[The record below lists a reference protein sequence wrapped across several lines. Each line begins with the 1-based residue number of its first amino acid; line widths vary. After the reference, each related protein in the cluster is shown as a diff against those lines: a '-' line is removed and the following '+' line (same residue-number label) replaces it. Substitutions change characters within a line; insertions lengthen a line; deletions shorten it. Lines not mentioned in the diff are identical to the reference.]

1 MPRISSALLFFV
13 VVLLSHAAFGQA
25 QPASTPFRAN
35 AEASPHAHIDV
46 TQFGAK
52 GDGKNDDKD
61 AIAAASAAGC
71 KLAGMGQGVP
81 EIFFPPGVYRVT
93 QPQAGDSAIFTPACA
108 QQWTGSGYVGAG
120 TQFVNSPSAY
130 INVDNGAHPVDV
142 PVLQL
147 GVKVN
152 GFSTYGLTIQGFKR
166 TLSIVSGANFK
177 FPNTT
182 FSVNASGDNSA
193 GDCPV
198 TVSNAIFVDFT
209 GTRFRTNSA
218 TAYGYCFIDTNP
230 KQTVGEIT
238 IDSGGIASFGCLI
251 YYQSNVNM
259 NVPTGGWIINNAPT
273 ENCGADD
280 IQIANPGKFK
290 VPAVTGL
297 YIANTAAFDQSNFA
311 GALLSSVFALNG
323 IIMDNVF
330 AGQAGR
336 GVAIRVP
343 AGSFIADFHVR
354 CGSGSCVSRVV
365 DSNGNPIGN
374 GDSTNVSGG
383 TDFFSE
389 RNSPAPILGNCRSE
403 FSIGTSLFNLPA
415 VRFFQS
421 GKNYATYGADA
432 YCGLMFGSGTGPG
445 FETFI
450 RQPSPGVLGI
460 YFTEAYPPANLTAAP
475 GRPGGTA
482 KAGSYTFNLRS
493 STSATCSENASA
505 PSVTTTPI
513 TIGDGTTIDLKWS
526 APTYSTEKIAGYCL
540 QPNPG
545 PFVAGSIFIPGATT
559 TSYTYDG
566 SKPAGVTAMAYQ
578 NRADALPRFTF
589 TPAGA
594 GSASGNVVGHVQLA
608 AGKTTVK
615 FSPAWNK
622 PPVCMVNDQTTAGA
636 AKAVPTAS
644 AVTISGGAS
653 DVVDY
658 FCYGNPN

>member
-1 MPRISSALLFFV
+1 MPRVTRVFFFFIA
-13 VVLLSHAAFGQA
+13 VLLSGAAFGQA
-25 QPASTPFRAN
+25 QQPSLSSSMDAN
-35 AEASPHAHIDV
+35 SRVRVDV
-46 TQFGAK
+46 TRYGAK

-61 AIAAASAAGC
+61 AIAAASAAAC
-71 KLAGMGQGVP
+71 KISGLTGSAP

-93 QPQAGDSAIFTPACA
+93 QPQAGESAIFTPTCA
-108 QQWTGSGYVGAG
+108 QQWTGSGYVNAG

-130 INVDNGAHPVDV
+130 INVDNGPHPVDV

-147 GVKVN
+147 GIKVN
-152 GFSTYGLTIQGFKR
+152 GFSTYGLTIQGYKR
-166 TLSIVSGANFK
+166 ALSIVSGANFK

-182 FSVNASGDNSA
+182 FSVNTAGENSA
-193 GDCPV
+193 GDCPI
-198 TVSNAIFVDFT
+198 TVSNALFVDFT
-209 GTRFRTNSA
+209 GTRFRTESR
-218 TAYGYCFIDTNP
+218 TSYGYCFIDTNP
-230 KQTVGEIT
+230 KQTVGVIT
-238 IDSGGIASFGCLI
+238 INSGGVSSFGCLL
-251 YYQSNVNM
+251 YYQPSVDM
-259 NVPTGGWIINNAPT
+259 NVPTGGWVIDNAPT
-273 ENCGADD
+273 ENCGADN
-280 IQIANPGKFK
+280 IQFANPGKFK
-290 VPAVTGL
+290 MPSVTNL
-297 YIANTAAFDQSNFA
+297 YIANTQAFDQSDFA
-311 GALLSSVFALNG
+311 AALLSSVFALNG

-343 AGSFIADFHVR
+343 AGSFVQDFHIR
-354 CGSGSCVSRVV
+354 CGSAACVSRVV

-374 GDSTNVSGG
+374 GDATNVSGG

-415 VRFFQS
+415 VRFFQN
-421 GKNYATYGADA
+421 GKSYATYGADA

-460 YFTEAYPPANLTAAP
+460 YFTDSYPPTNLTVAA

-493 STSATCSENASA
+493 ATSTNCSEFASA
-505 PSVTTTPI
+505 PSVTTAPI
-513 TIGDGTTIDLKWS
+513 TIGEGTTIDLKWNR
-526 APTYSTEKIAGYCL
+526 PTYGTDRIAGYCL

-545 PFVAGSIFIPGATT
+545 PFVGGWIFITGVGT
-559 TSYTYDG
+559 TSYTFDG
-566 SKPAGVTAMAYQ
+566 AKPAGPTAMTYQ
-578 NRADALPRFTF
+578 NRVDASPRFTF

-594 GSASGNVVGHVQLA
+594 GSASPNVVGHVQLA
-608 AGKTTVK
+608 GGKTAVK
-615 FSPAWNK
+615 FSPEWNK

-644 AVTISGGAS
+644 TLTISGGAS

-658 FCYGNPN
+658 FGYGNPN